1 MRNHFVHKPINTIFW
16 RTYPLGIRC
25 ADNNRPRQ
33 KVASFFRAI
42 VSKFAA
48 TTDDST

>member
-1 MRNHFVHKPINTIFW
+1 MIKHFVHKPINTIFR
-16 RTYPLGIRC
+16 RTYPLGIRR
-25 ADNNRPRQ
+25 ADNNRPGQ

-42 VSKFAA
+42 VSKLAA